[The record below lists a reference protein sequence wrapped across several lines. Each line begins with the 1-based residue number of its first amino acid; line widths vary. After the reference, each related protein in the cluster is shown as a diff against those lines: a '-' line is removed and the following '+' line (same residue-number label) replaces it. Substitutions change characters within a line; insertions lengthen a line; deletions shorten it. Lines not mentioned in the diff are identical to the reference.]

1 MGIASA
7 IALVYIS
14 PHGTTLPKIV
24 MVVFQALLMRQA
36 QTYKDFMLCFNE
48 RICHVKEN

>member
-7 IALVYIS
+7 IARVCIS
-14 PHGTTLPKIV
+14 PHGTSLPVIA
-24 MVVFQALLMRQA
+24 MVVFQALWMRQA
-36 QTYKDFMLCFNE
+36 QTYKDSMLCLNE